1 MTGAG
6 AMMTHANACSQSY
19 DSLVEN
25 LDRDFPTRNKKQ
37 IQVDLPRTFADED
50 FYKVEHEDDDNLIL

>member
-1 MTGAG
+1 
-6 AMMTHANACSQSY
+6 MMTHANACSQSY

-50 FYKVEHEDDDNLIL
+50 FYKVDHEDNNTIL